1 MPRYNKYTYDNRNFS
16 SIKALAQ
23 YAGVNEKT
31 LCKRLQRGMSV
42 EEACT
47 KQLFNCWYYPDNGVK
62 KSLTQLCA
70 DHGKDVELVRNRLNR
85 NYSLNDALNKPKKIA
100 KQGMPIVVDGILY
113 NSISEAVRKLDLVN
127 KESTIRR
134 RLRAGW
140 NPDSAFK
147 FKNKRG
153 GGESCN

>member
-47 KQLFNCWYYPDNGVK
+47 KQLFNCRYYPDNGVK

-85 NYSLNDALNKPKKIA
+85 AIKRKYNRIYDDAISKECA
-100 KQGMPIVVDGILY
+100 TSGKQ
-113 NSISEAVRKLDLVN
+113 
-127 KESTIRR
+127 
-134 RLRAGW
+134 
-140 NPDSAFK
+140 
-147 FKNKRG
+147 
-153 GGESCN
+153 